1 MLESLDGEREDFARQ
16 RIERA
21 WCCYGGQRLRLR
33 GDMGE
38 SKLDESRS
46 VNVQG
51 RASVGQQQWA
61 KANGV
66 SFSPTVR
73 FPIPLLVTGPCD
85 RLISL

>member
-46 VNVQG
+46 VSVQG

-66 SFSPTVR
+66 SSLAYY
-73 FPIPLLVTGPCD
+73 PLSHSLACD
-85 RLISL
+85 RPL